1 MMKVYECCGIE
12 SVTKKVYCSSC
23 GKEIT
28 NEIDVPEE
36 GTVYSYTVI
45 QVPPAQFAHLA
56 PYTVALIQLKNS
68 KAKVTAR
75 ILESVAIGDQ
85 VKLDSI
91 VDGAY
96 VFKKVG
102 SSKVLHNS

>member
-1 MMKVYECCGIE
+1 MIVYECCGIE

-28 NEIDVPEE
+28 NEYEVPDV

-45 QVPPAQFAHLA
+45 QAPPAQFAHLA
-56 PYTVALIQLKNS
+56 PYTVALVQLNNTE
-68 KAKVTAR
+68 AKVTAR
-75 ILESVAIGDQ
+75 IVDQVSIGDE
-85 VKLDSI
+85 VKLEKI

-96 VFKKVG
+96 VFKKNE
-102 SSKVLHNS
+102 VLHNS

>member
-1 MMKVYECCGIE
+1 MKVYECCGIE

-23 GKEIT
+23 GKEII
-28 NEIDVPEE
+28 NETEVPDE

-75 ILESVAIGDQ
+75 ILDKVEIGDH

-91 VDGAY
+91 EDGAY
-96 VFKKVG
+96 VFIRLG
-102 SSKVLHNS
+102 SSEVLHNS

>member
-1 MMKVYECCGIE
+1 MKVYECCGIE
-12 SVTKKVYCSSC
+12 SVTKKVFCSSC

-28 NEIDVPEE
+28 NEFNVPDE

-45 QVPPAQFAHLA
+45 QVPPTQFAHLA
-56 PYTVALIQLKNS
+56 PYTVALIQLNNS

-75 ILESVAIGDQ
+75 ILDQVSIGDR
-85 VKLDSI
+85 VKLESI

-96 VFKKVG
+96 VFKRLG
-102 SSKVLHNS
+102 SSEVLHNS

>member
-1 MMKVYECCGIE
+1 MIVYECCGIE

-28 NEIDVPEE
+28 NEYEVPDV

-56 PYTVALIQLKNS
+56 PYTVALVQLNNTE
-68 KAKVTAR
+68 AKVTAR
-75 ILESVAIGDQ
+75 IADQVNIGDE
-85 VKLDSI
+85 VKLEKI

-96 VFKKVG
+96 LFKKNE
-102 SSKVLHNS
+102 VLHNS